1 MLLEK
6 TIGNMNIKQ
15 DLTLFF
21 LLSCTAFLLA
31 ACSGSVAE
39 AKNAASIQLEV
50 EGLDTLQFTP
60 NIASIPA
67 ESEVELTFKNAGNL
81 DHNFIIAAGEID
93 PFNLNEAD
101 ALAGINTGIVP
112 GGEIANLTF
121 KAPPTGTY
129 TFVCVVPGHAAAG
142 MVGSLTVA
150 EP

>member
-1 MLLEK
+1 
-6 TIGNMNIKQ
+6 MNIKQ

-21 LLSCTAFLLA
+21 LLSCAAFLA
-31 ACSGSVAE
+31 ACSGNSAE
-39 AKNAASIQLEV
+39 AKNAASVQLEV

-60 NIASIPA
+60 NSASVPA

-81 DHNFIIAAGEID
+81 DHNFIIAAGDID

-112 GGEIANLTF
+112 GGEKTTLSF
-121 KAPPTGTY
+121 KAPAAGTY

-142 MVGSLTVA
+142 MVGTLTVA